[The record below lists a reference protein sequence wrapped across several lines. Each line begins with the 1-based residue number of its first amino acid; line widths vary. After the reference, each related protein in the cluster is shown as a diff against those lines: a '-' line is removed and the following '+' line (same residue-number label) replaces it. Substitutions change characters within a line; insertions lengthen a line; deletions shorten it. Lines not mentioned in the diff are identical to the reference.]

1 MQIIKDGGKTLQ
13 FFCAFNTTPQEE
25 DEDSFSDLFRFDS
38 VSVWQHPDA
47 QEEGESAYEAETENM
62 DGVSL
67 LLPSLKILLSILYL
81 RSIYFCSDFFLE
93 PRLGLC

>member
-13 FFCAFNTTPQEE
+13 FYCAFNTSPQEE
-25 DEDSFSDLFRFDS
+25 EEEEVFRFDS

-62 DGVSL
+62 DGVCCFHE
-67 LLPSLKILLSILYL
+67 I
-81 RSIYFCSDFFLE
+81 E
-93 PRLGLC
+93 TH